1 MRPTPIPIS
10 FKEQNQ
16 QQFKIIPINNY
27 EGREVIPLSIRPF
40 LNING
45 KLLSTQEQQQIF
57 LKTQQPKP
65 ILVTNERVQQ
75 FQGNLPLI
83 NHKTR
88 NEVTSK
94 VVPVLDKR

>member
-1 MRPTPIPIS
+1 MRPTPIPLS

-45 KLLSTQEQQQIF
+45 KLLPTQQQQIF
-57 LKTQQPKP
+57 FKNTITKTFSS
-65 ILVTNERVQQ
+65 N
-75 FQGNLPLI
+75 
-83 NHKTR
+83 
-88 NEVTSK
+88 
-94 VVPVLDKR
+94 KR